1 MRVTSK
7 KLKKMV
13 DEINRAT
20 DVGEPW
26 IKKPNGEM
34 ESTPG
39 ALVIDHNIS
48 GYQLQMMCNE
58 NGAVREQ
65 SSYMTAREMYHRL
78 RGMYE
83 ALNITAEI
91 EACENDAYG

>member
-1 MRVTSK
+1 M
-7 KLKKMV
+7 L

-26 IKKPNGEM
+26 HRKPNGEM

-39 ALVIDHNIS
+39 ALVIDHNIG
-48 GYQLQMMCNE
+48 GYQLQMICNE
-58 NGAVREQ
+58 DGAVREQ
-65 SSYMTAREMYHRL
+65 SSYMTAREMYQRL

-83 ALNITAEI
+83 ALHITAEI
-91 EACENDAYG
+91 EACEENAYG